1 MNRSQIGQLARLG
14 LAMPGR
20 LRRTVTHDAAV
31 ALLTEQLAARE
42 TMFLDSAARL
52 IYATGDNIF
61 HRMLR
66 HVDCDHAELTRRVR
80 AHGLEATLA
89 GLRDQGVRLSLEEF
103 KGLCPIERP
112 GLCLAPVDMT
122 RALDNKELAG
132 DGIEGT
138 TSGSRSEPT
147 RVMYDWSFIREEAA
161 HERILYEAHGVF
173 DAPLALWYPVLPGV
187 AGIHN
192 LLMSLQCGRTPERW
206 FSQLKPSAGSVTALD
221 HLAMFGIR
229 AGSLFAGR
237 WMPAPEWADASLP
250 DAPLDWARKRLA
262 GRGRAVLRTFASSA
276 VRLAEHAKERQID
289 LTGLV
294 IFTGGEPLTDTRR
307 RGIESTGARAFPRY
321 VATEAGL
328 IAAACPNRIATDS
341 MHVYTDR
348 LVLIPG
354 ETAEGPVPLLVTT
367 LTLHTPKVLLNTEM
381 GDVGILDRHDCN
393 CAFGRLGL
401 DQFVSEVSSRERLTL
416 EGMTVPLRAVNG
428 AIESAVERLGGPPD
442 SWQSRL
448 ETTPSGAARLVVAI
462 SPAMGDVDAVR
473 LSADILEGV
482 AGAGPGLDVAAEIW
496 RSAGT
501 IVIVRESPRMSGG
514 AKLLRHVGPGA
525 GKP

>member
-1 MNRSQIGQLARLG
+1 MNRGQIGQLARLG

-20 LRRTVTHDAAV
+20 LRRTVSHDAAV
-31 ALLTEQLAARE
+31 ALLTEQQAARE

-52 IYATGDNIF
+52 VHAAEGNVF
-61 HRMLR
+61 HRLLR
-66 HVDCDHAELTRRVR
+66 HVACDHAELTRRVR

-103 KGLCPIERP
+103 KGLRPIERA
-112 GLCLAPVDMT
+112 GLRLAPFDIA
-122 RALDNKELAG
+122 RSLDNKELAR

-192 LLMSLQCGRTPERW
+192 LLMSLQCGRAPERW
-206 FSQLKPSAGSVTALD
+206 FSQLKPSARSVSALD
-221 HLAMFGIR
+221 HLALFGLR
-229 AGSLFAGR
+229 AGSLMAGR
-237 WMPAPEWADASLP
+237 PMPAPEWADSARP
-250 DAPLDWARKRLA
+250 DPPLDWARGRLA
-262 GRGRAVLRTFASSA
+262 GGGRAVLRTFASSA
-276 VRLAEHAKERQID
+276 VRLAERAREREID
-289 LTGLV
+289 LAGLV

-307 RGIESTGARAFPRY
+307 RYIESTGALAFPRY

-328 IAAACPNRIATDS
+328 IAAACPNRMATDS

-354 ETAEGPVPLLVTT
+354 DTAEGPVPLLLTT
-367 LTLHTPKVLLNTEM
+367 LTLHTPKVLFNTEM
-381 GDVGILDRHDCN
+381 GDIGKLERHACG
-393 CAFGRLGL
+393 CALGRLGFDL
-401 DQFVSEVSSRERLTL
+401 FVSDVSSRERLTL
-416 EGMTVPLRAVNG
+416 EGMTVPLPAVNG
-428 AIESAVERLGGPPD
+428 AIENAVESLGGPPD
-442 SWQSRL
+442 SWQCRV
-448 ETTPSGAARLVVAI
+448 ETEGNGAARLVVSI
-462 SPAMGDVDAVR
+462 SPAIGNVDTAR
-473 LSADILEGV
+473 LSADILERV
-482 AGAGPGLDVAAEIW
+482 AAAGPGLDVAADIW

-514 AKLLRHVGPGA
+514 AKLLRLVDSGA
-525 GKP
+525 GRP